1 MCSSTEWYVY
11 ICLCVC
17 LVVDTLTVGVCVEL
31 ISGCPL
37 TPHHRF
43 IFPASPENVALLP
56 VPFSSL
62 TYQPAIISFDWTI
75 RARWTGRPDCVM
87 LQILKESI
95 FIFIFR
101 ECSFYFSW
109 RAMVVHFLDVEW
121 WQLWHTVIKQWEGKQ
136 EIWLFVWNTTM
147 FLKEVS
153 GVV

>member
-1 MCSSTEWYVY
+1 MCTSVYV
-11 ICLCVC
+11 CVWW
-17 LVVDTLTVGVCVEL
+17 LTLTVGVCVEL

-101 ECSFYFSW
+101 EFSFYFSW

-136 EIWLFVWNTTM
+136 EIWLFVWNTAM